1 VNRTGKAHA
10 PRDRYGQRVA
20 PARIQLLGGL
30 SLADGA
36 GREVALPTRKAQ
48 ALLAVLARRPGA
60 PLARAHLAGL
70 LWPDRPDPQGRGS
83 LRQALASVRRALA
96 ACGADGPAAQGDAV
110 ALPRDAAAVDVA
122 ELEAALAAG
131 DVARA
136 LALHRGPLLE
146 GFPPVVDLFDEWVHA
161 ERARLLARV
170 LDAVRPLLDGP
181 APAGP
186 AGSDPLR
193 QGGGER
199 TLELAG
205 RALSLDPAFEPAY
218 RARIRVLAARG
229 DRAGALREYAR
240 CRDALSRAVGA
251 APSAETERL
260 RAELEAGRP
269 EPAPDRR
276 GPSLAVLPFEVRSED
291 AAARTFADGL
301 AEEIA
306 YELSRFRP
314 LELVAMES
322 AARPELAGL
331 EPAAIGAALGAAY
344 LLCGGVRAAGGRL
357 RVAARL
363 VEARS
368 GRQVWADRH
377 EADVADVFGV
387 QDRIAQA
394 VASALALGIDE
405 RELEHARARPPDR
418 LDAYA
423 CCLRGMVRLRGG
435 DAAADREA
443 RALFLRALELSPGCA
458 RAHAGLSLSHFND
471 WSCAAWER
479 WDENERE
486 AFRHASEAVR
496 LDPRDHL
503 AHYILGRVL
512 LYRREFERAAHH
524 LDRALALNPND
535 ADALVQLA
543 LGRTY
548 LGDAA
553 QGLALAAAARR
564 LHPFHPPFYRI
575 AEGIAW
581 FFAREPAQAVGLLEQ
596 EPDAYVDTRAFLAAA
611 RAHLGDAAGAR
622 AERERFLARF
632 QRSIA
637 PGAPPDDAA
646 AWVLR
651 VNPLRRAEDRAWV
664 LEGLARAGVGAPP
677 PAVDVPTA

>member
-1 VNRTGKAHA
+1 VNRAGKAHA
-10 PRDRYGQRVA
+10 PPGRYGQRV
-20 PARIQLLGGL
+20 PAVRVQLLGGF

-48 ALLAVLARRPGA
+48 ALLARLARRPGA
-60 PLARAHLAGL
+60 PLARAHLAAL
-70 LWPDRPDPQGRGS
+70 LWPDRPDAQGRGS

-96 ACGADGPAAQGDAV
+96 ARGAEGPAAQGDAV
-110 ALPRDAAAVDVA
+110 MLPRDAADVDVA

-131 DVARA
+131 DVGRA
-136 LALHRGPLLE
+136 LALHRGPLLD

-161 ERARLLARV
+161 ERTQLLARV
-170 LDAVRPLLDGP
+170 LDAVRPALEDGGAAA
-181 APAGP
+181 AP
-186 AGSDPLR
+186 D
-193 QGGGER
+193 GGAR
-199 TLELAG
+199 TLELAA

-218 RARIRVLAARG
+218 RARMRVLAARG

-240 CRDALSRAVGA
+240 CREALSRTVGA
-251 APSAETERL
+251 APSAGTEAL
-260 RAELEAGRP
+260 RAELEAGRTAS
-269 EPAPDRR
+269 APDRR

-291 AAARTFADGL
+291 PAARTFAEGL

-331 EPAAIGAALGAAY
+331 EPSAIGDALGAAY

-363 VEARS
+363 VEAPS

-443 RALFLRALELSPGCA
+443 RGLFLRALELSPGCA

-512 LYRREFERAAHH
+512 LYRREFERATHH

-575 AEGIAW
+575 AEGMAR
-581 FFAREPAQAVGLLEQ
+581 FFAREPAEAVALLERD
-596 EPDAYVDTRAFLAAA
+596 PDAYVDTRAFLAAA

-637 PGAPPDDAA
+637 PGARPEDAV

-664 LEGLARAGVGAPP
+664 TEGLARAGVGAPP
-677 PAVDVPTA
+677 VALDAPPA

>member
-1 VNRTGKAHA
+1 MNRTGKAHA
-10 PRDRYGQRVA
+10 PRDRYGQRV
-20 PARIQLLGGL
+20 PAARVQLLGGF
-30 SLADGA
+30 SLADGG
-36 GREVALPTRKAQ
+36 GREAALPTRKAQ
-48 ALLAVLARRPGA
+48 ALLALLARRPGA

-70 LWPDRPDPQGRGS
+70 LWPDRPDEQGRGS

-96 ACGADGPAAQGDAV
+96 ACGAEGPATQGDV
-110 ALPRDAAAVDVA
+110 VTLPHEAAQVDVA
-122 ELEAALAAG
+122 ELDAALAAG
-131 DVARA
+131 DAARA

-161 ERARLLARV
+161 ERTRLVARV
-170 LDAVRPLLDGP
+170 LDAVRPVLED
-181 APAGP
+181 
-186 AGSDPLR
+186 R
-193 QGGGER
+193 GGAAAADAGER

-205 RALSLDPAFEPAY
+205 RALALDPAFEPAY
-218 RARIRVLAARG
+218 RARMRILAARG
-229 DRAGALREYAR
+229 DRAGVLREYAR
-240 CRDALSRAVGA
+240 CREALSRAVGA
-251 APSAETERL
+251 PPSAATEAL
-260 RAELEAGRP
+260 RAELEAVRP
-269 EPAPDRR
+269 PSAAVDRR
-276 GPSLAVLPFEVRSED
+276 GPSLAVLPFEVRSD
-291 AAARTFADGL
+291 DPAARTFAEGL

-306 YELSRFRP
+306 FELSRFRA
-314 LELVAMES
+314 LELVSMES

-331 EPAAIGAALGAAY
+331 EPAAMGDALGAAY

-435 DAAADREA
+435 DAAADGEA
-443 RALFLRALELSPGCA
+443 RALFHRALELSPGCA
-458 RAHAGLSLSHFND
+458 RAYAGLSLSHFND

-486 AFRHASEAVR
+486 AFRYASEAVR
-496 LDPRDHL
+496 LDARDHL

-512 LYRREFERAAHH
+512 LYRREFERAEHH

-553 QGLALAAAARR
+553 QGLALVAAARR
-564 LHPFHPPFYRI
+564 LHPFHPAFYRI
-575 AEGIAW
+575 AEGVAQ
-581 FFAREPAQAVGLLEQ
+581 FFARRLPEAVALLERD
-596 EPDAYVDTRAFLAAA
+596 PDAYVDTRAFLAAA

-622 AERERFLARF
+622 AARDRFLARF
-632 QRSIA
+632 ERSIA
-637 PGAPPDDAA
+637 PGARPDDAA

-664 LEGLARAGVGAPP
+664 LEGLARAGIGAAHA
-677 PAVDVPTA
+677 AVDAPSV